1 MKNVLNSTTNIIVLI
16 LTLSM
21 VGFTAFGIA
30 DPKDFMAFLMMVM
43 TYKFGRNQA
52 QKTSELG

>member
-1 MKNVLNSTTNIIVLI
+1 MNILKSTTNTIALI

-30 DPKDFMAFLMMVM
+30 DPKDFVAFLMMVM

-52 QKTSELG
+52 KNTELG